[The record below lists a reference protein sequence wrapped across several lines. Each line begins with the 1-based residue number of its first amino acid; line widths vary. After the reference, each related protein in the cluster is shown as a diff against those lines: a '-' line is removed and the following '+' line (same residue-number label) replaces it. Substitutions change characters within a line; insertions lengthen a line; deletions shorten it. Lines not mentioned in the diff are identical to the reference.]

1 MSFRKSQE
9 NSDLETILAHG
20 RALPPVPSSVRNRV
34 LARARATVQGSTPE
48 LVVMAPGVRRRGLAI
63 TLAATVAFVVGAA
76 GAAVALRNRA
86 HEPQRVV
93 APPVASASESP
104 VCTAACEP
112 SAALPSATAAPVPSS
127 DEATTGTRPVPSMSA
142 RESYA
147 AELALLQRAQAAYAD
162 RNFAT
167 TLLLVGEH
175 ARRFPGGRLT
185 EEREALRVK
194 ALLGGGREQEARK
207 AAAAFANRFPRSAL
221 LPRKG
226 GESTSGN

>member
-1 MSFRKSQE
+1 MNFRKSQGK
-9 NSDLETILAHG
+9 SDLETLLAHG
-20 RALPPVPSSVRNRV
+20 RVVPAVPSSVRSRV

-48 LVVMAPGVRRRGLAI
+48 VVVMAPGVRRRGLAI

-86 HEPQRVV
+86 HDPQHVV
-93 APPVASASESP
+93 PPPATSAPESP
-104 VCTAACEP
+104 VCTASCEP
-112 SAALPSATAAPVPSS
+112 PPALPSATVAPVQSS
-127 DEATTGTRPVPSMSA
+127 EEVSATRPVPSMSA

-207 AAAAFANRFPRSAL
+207 AAAAFTTRFPRSAL
-221 LPRKG
+221 LPRKSS
-226 GESTSGN
+226 ESASGN